1 LFAPVDGTPADA
13 GPDIEHDQTLQGVLM
28 RTEAMNSTRPGAIL
42 RRITA
47 LLSLAALAACADGN
61 GPTDAGGPQV
71 AAVEVTAPAASLAVG
86 ETMQLGATA
95 RGPGG
100 AAIVGATVTWS
111 SSDASVAAVTAAGL
125 VTAQAL
131 GQAVIRATSGG
142 RTGEAVV
149 TVAAPAVAS
158 MEITPGGEIDLAAN
172 GTVQL
177 RAVARTAAG
186 QVMVGVPVRWS
197 SSNEPVARVTET
209 GTVLAGFGG
218 TATITAR
225 AGGTSAQVT
234 VRVRTQVAHVVIR
247 PGGTGMQV
255 GATLRL
261 TARGVTAAGDSLD
274 RQVVWGSENERV
286 ATVDAQGTVTAH
298 RPGSALI
305 RATIEGVSGWAQ
317 VTVPGA
323 VEHRLERAA
332 GEPLP
337 VQVGTRTVRDA
348 AGAVHEQ
355 RVVLTGGVLRL
366 DNGYQ
371 QRLTLEIWEG
381 DTRVATEVY
390 EDRGRVM
397 YDMWTGSPIF
407 ESTQRPGL
415 VLRAEL
421 VMEHGFYTGE
431 MTIAQ
436 RIGGEGAE
444 VALRFGKP

>member
-1 LFAPVDGTPADA
+1 
-13 GPDIEHDQTLQGVLM
+13 M
-28 RTEAMNSTRPGAIL
+28 RTNASTPPRPGTIL
-42 RRITA
+42 RHIAA
-47 LLSLAALAACADGN
+47 LLPLLALTACGDGQ
-61 GPTDAGGPQV
+61 GPTDAGGAQV

-86 ETMQLGATA
+86 ETMQMDATP
-95 RGPGG
+95 RGPTG
-100 AAIVGATVTWS
+100 AAVVDATVAWS
-111 SSDASVAAVTAAGL
+111 SSDASIASVTSAGL
-125 VTAQAL
+125 VTAQAP
-131 GQAVIRATSGG
+131 GRAVIRATSGG

-158 MEITPGGEIDLAAN
+158 VEITPGGEIDLAAD

-186 QVMVGVPVRWS
+186 QVVSGTPASWS
-197 SSNEPVARVTET
+197 SSDERIARVTES
-209 GTVLAGFGG
+209 GTVYAGFGG
-218 TATITAR
+218 TAIITAH
-225 AGGTSAQVT
+225 AGGTSARVT
-234 VRVRTQVAHVVIR
+234 VRVRTQVAHVVVR
-247 PGGTGMQV
+247 PGGTGMQI

-261 TARGVTAAGDSLD
+261 EARGVTAAGDALD
-274 RQVVWGSENERV
+274 RPAAWASENERV

-323 VEHRLERAA
+323 VEHPLERAA
-332 GEPLP
+332 GQPLP

-348 AGAVHEQ
+348 AGVAYEQ

-381 DTRVATEVY
+381 DTRVAAEVY
-390 EDRGRVM
+390 EDRGQVM
-397 YDMWTGSPIF
+397 YDMLTGFPIF

-415 VLRAEL
+415 VFRAEL
-421 VMEHGFYTGE
+421 AMEHGFYTGE
-431 MTIAQ
+431 MTVPQ
-436 RIGGEGAE
+436 RIGGEGSA

>member
-1 LFAPVDGTPADA
+1 
-13 GPDIEHDQTLQGVLM
+13 M
-28 RTEAMNSTRPGAIL
+28 RTQANISARPGAIL
-42 RRITA
+42 RRIA
-47 LLSLAALAACADGN
+47 AFLSLSALAACGDDQ
-61 GPTDAGGPQV
+61 GPTDPGGAQV
-71 AAVEVTAPAASLAVG
+71 ATVEVTAPAASLAVG
-86 ETMQLGATA
+86 ETVQLSATP

-100 AAIVGATVTWS
+100 AAVTGAAVAWS
-111 SSDASVAAVTAAGL
+111 SSDPSVAAVTAAGL
-125 VTAQAL
+125 VTAQAP

-158 MEITPGGEIDLAAN
+158 VEITPGGEIDLAAD

-186 QVMVGVPVRWS
+186 QVMSGTPASWS
-197 SSNEPVARVTET
+197 SSDEQIARVTES
-209 GTVLAGFGG
+209 GTVHAGFGG

-225 AGGTSAQVT
+225 AGGKSAQVT
-234 VRVRTQVAHVVIR
+234 VRVRTQVAHVVVR
-247 PGGTGMQV
+247 PGGTGMQI

-274 RQVVWGSENERV
+274 RPAAAWASENERV
-286 ATVDAQGTVTAH
+286 ATVDAAGTLTAH

-332 GEPLP
+332 GQPLP
-337 VQVGTRTVRDA
+337 AQVGTRTVRDA
-348 AGAVHEQ
+348 AGALHEQ
-355 RVVLTGGVLRL
+355 RVVVTGGVLRL

-381 DTRVATEVY
+381 DVRVATEVY
-390 EDRGRVM
+390 EDRGQVL
-397 YDMWTGSPIF
+397 YDMWTGFPIF

-421 VMEHGFYTGE
+421 VMEHGFHTGG

-444 VALRFGKP
+444 VAFRFGKP

>member
-1 LFAPVDGTPADA
+1 
-13 GPDIEHDQTLQGVLM
+13 M
-28 RTEAMNSTRPGAIL
+28 RTESRTSTRPGATP
-42 RRITA
+42 RRIAT
-47 LLSLAALAACADGN
+47 LLSLAALAACGDGQ
-61 GPTDAGGPQV
+61 GPTDAGGARV

-86 ETMQLGATA
+86 ETMQMAATP

-100 AAIVGATVTWS
+100 AAVVGATVTWS
-111 SSDASVAAVTAAGL
+111 SSDASIASVTSAGL
-125 VTAQAL
+125 VTARAP

-158 MEITPGGEIDLAAN
+158 VEITPGGEIDLAAN

-177 RAVARTAAG
+177 CAVARTAAG
-186 QVMVGVPVRWS
+186 QVMAGTQASWS
-197 SSNEPVARVTET
+197 SSNEQVARVTES
-209 GTVLAGFGG
+209 GTVYAGFGG
-218 TATITAR
+218 MATITAR

-234 VRVRTQVAHVVIR
+234 VRVRTQVAHVVVR
-247 PGGTGMQV
+247 PGGTGMQI

-261 TARGVTAAGDSLD
+261 TARGVSAAGDSLD
-274 RQVVWGSENERV
+274 RPAAAWASEHERV

-305 RATIEGVSGWAQ
+305 RATIEGVSGYAQ

-337 VQVGTRTVRDA
+337 AQVGTRTVRDA
-348 AGAVHEQ
+348 AGALHQQ
-355 RVVLTGGVLRL
+355 RVILTGGVLRL
-366 DNGYQ
+366 DDGYQ
-371 QRLTLEIWEG
+371 QRLTLEIYQG

-390 EDRGRVM
+390 EDRGRVL
-397 YDMWTGSPIF
+397 YDMLTAFPIF

-421 VMEHGFYTGE
+421 GMEHGFYTGE
-431 MTIAQ
+431 MTVAQ